1 MSVATA
7 LARARL
13 RSTSTISRTRAREA
27 AAMAIAEPTEPTPM
41 MPIFMVLPSAP
52 SMFPGLLMCNKGVL
66 A

>member
-1 MSVATA
+1 
-7 LARARL
+7 
-13 RSTSTISRTRAREA
+13 
-27 AAMAIAEPTEPTPM
+27 MAIAEPTEPTPM